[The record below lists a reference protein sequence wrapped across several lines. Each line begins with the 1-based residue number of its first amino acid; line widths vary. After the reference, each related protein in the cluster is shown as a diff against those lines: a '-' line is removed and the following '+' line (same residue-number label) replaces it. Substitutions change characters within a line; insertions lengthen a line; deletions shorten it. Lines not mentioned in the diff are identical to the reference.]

1 MHTNVT
7 ETLFR
12 YEPKFK
18 IQNLHL
24 ILGKLMGIVD
34 LEGTNF
40 GTIPTLLAP
49 PPPPAPSVSAYNCY
63 NCIICSV
70 LSYQDVKLNLIA
82 CAYEYLKNKFLSK
95 CLKKLLF
102 IRPNRNVCL
111 YTVNYSS
118 AGLVQCKLY
127 IHIQ

>member
-1 MHTNVT
+1 MNPNSKLASDFRKINGNCGFGGNQFWHHTN
-7 ETLFR
+7 
-12 YEPKFK
+12 P
-18 IQNLHL
+18 
-24 ILGKLMGIVD
+24 
-34 LEGTNF
+34 
-40 GTIPTLLAP
+40 ASP
-49 PPPPAPSVSAYNCY
+49 PPLPPPAPSVSAYNCY

-111 YTVNYSS
+111 YTMNYSS